1 MKSFHSKLTSLP
13 NFAGQIVRLLY
24 SPYSRILSVHLVN
37 LSPYHSYKAAPSSAP
52 EDLGP
57 PQAVFL
63 QRGLDL
69 MKGVREDHHS

>member
-24 SPYSRILSVHLVN
+24 SPYSRILSVHLLN
-37 LSPYHSYKAAPSSAP
+37 LSPYHSFKATPASAP

-57 PQAVFL
+57 T
-63 QRGLDL
+63 
-69 MKGVREDHHS
+69 